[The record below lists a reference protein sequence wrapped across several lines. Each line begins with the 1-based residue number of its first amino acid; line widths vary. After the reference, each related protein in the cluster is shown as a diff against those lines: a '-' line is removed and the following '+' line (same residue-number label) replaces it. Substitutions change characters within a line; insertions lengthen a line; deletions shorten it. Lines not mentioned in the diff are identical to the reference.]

1 MKGCPWVEHLAKK
14 GVGGEFFQVFLY
26 LPSNEHLVSLLND
39 RHFNTLLKLDTKV
52 LNKHY
57 NGAASLEHD
66 TLNGNMP
73 WHQSDVASQYVHISY
88 IHLPKAAL

>member
-1 MKGCPWVEHLAKK
+1 MGGAPCKEGGWGGILSSVFVFTLKRAPCKFTEWSSLQYSAE
-14 GVGGEFFQVFLY
+14 VGHKSIEQA
-26 LPSNEHLVSLLND
+26 LP
-39 RHFNTLLKLDTKV
+39 
-52 LNKHY
+52 Y

-73 WHQSDVASQYVHISY
+73 WYQSDVASQYVHISY